1 MVAFTPAD
9 ARRLLDHPDRS
20 QLLFQ
25 MKEIIDDRTY
35 LRHGI
40 ALEPGAVV
48 LDVGANVGVAAVFF
62 AGICQAGAVH
72 CFEPVGPIYET
83 LSRNIRSLANCAA
96 YPYGLS
102 RSSGSTTITYY
113 PGAAAMSGLYADPHR
128 DQELVRRCLLNSGL
142 STREAEAE
150 LAGRYQFMTLSCELR
165 TLSQALVDERIDT
178 VHLLKIDVERA
189 ELDVLDGISDD
200 DWPRIEQ
207 VVLEVHDQASRATA
221 ITDRLR
227 ERGFN
232 VVLDQEPV
240 MAGTDV
246 KMVFAHRR

>member
-9 ARRLLDHPDRS
+9 ARRLLDHPDPS

-25 MKEIIDDRTY
+25 IKEIIDDRTY
-35 LRHGI
+35 LRHGVD
-40 ALEPGAVV
+40 LEPGAVV

-62 AGICQAGAVH
+62 AGICRAGEVH

-83 LSRNIRSLANCAA
+83 LSSNIRSLASCTA

-102 RSSGSTTITYY
+102 RSSGTTTIAYY
-113 PGAAAMSGLYADPHR
+113 PHAAAMSGLYADPHR

-142 STREAEAE
+142 STQEAAAR
-150 LAGRYQFMTLSCELR
+150 LAGSYQLVTLECELR
-165 TLSQALVDERIDT
+165 TLSQALVDEGIDA
-178 VHLLKIDVERA
+178 VDLLKIDVERA

-200 DWPRIEQ
+200 DWPRIYQ
-207 VVLEVHDQASRATA
+207 VVLEVHDLASRAAT

-227 ERGFN
+227 QRGFR
-232 VVLDQEPV
+232 VELDQEPV
-240 MAGTDV
+240 MIGTDV
-246 KMVFAHRR
+246 KMIFAHRR